1 MDSNQMLERLDEQEK
16 EAEEAREAKAER
28 LKEKEENKR
37 AKLALA
43 EEKKTVREAQINLER
58 PVTTLLQT
66 LAYTDKQSDE
76 VSAKELS
83 AFARANRVQLVEIGV
98 GLTSLARKDLMP
110 EMVHKLGTL
119 MPHVQWTPAPPKA
132 LPAPRAELQAA
143 PAAAPAAAELL
154 ALPAPAGEPAAP
166 APVETAA
173 ATRSKRQRTTQ
184 NA

>member
-1 MDSNQMLERLDEQEK
+1 MIPEK
-16 EAEEAREAKAER
+16 G
-28 LKEKEENKR
+28 
-37 AKLALA
+37 
-43 EEKKTVREAQINLER
+43 KTPNCKISA
-58 PVTTLLQT
+58 
-66 LAYTDKQSDE
+66 TDKGYQ
-76 VSAKELS
+76 
-83 AFARANRVQLVEIGV
+83 
-98 GLTSLARKDLMP
+98 
-110 EMVHKLGTL
+110 TL

-143 PAAAPAAAELL
+143 PAAAPAVAELL

>member
-1 MDSNQMLERLDEQEK
+1 M
-16 EAEEAREAKAER
+16 
-28 LKEKEENKR
+28 
-37 AKLALA
+37 
-43 EEKKTVREAQINLER
+43 
-58 PVTTLLQT
+58 
-66 LAYTDKQSDE
+66 
-76 VSAKELS
+76 
-83 AFARANRVQLVEIGV
+83 

-119 MPHVQWTPAPPKA
+119 LPHVQWTPAPPKA

-184 NA
+184 NASAPRERTEDENCSDPSCAAGHGPACGAHAARQNHEGGAWGLDLWTSHCALRARLEGLWSAHLCEALVRDCVGVRRRAALR